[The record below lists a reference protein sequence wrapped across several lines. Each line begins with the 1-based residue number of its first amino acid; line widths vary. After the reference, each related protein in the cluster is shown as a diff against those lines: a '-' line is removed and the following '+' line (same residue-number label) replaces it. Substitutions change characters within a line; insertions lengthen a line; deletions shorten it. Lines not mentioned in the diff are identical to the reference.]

1 MEIVAERLLCSRSN
15 GKSLKTAK
23 KEGQMKIL
31 LRALGVLAC
40 MAVGA
45 RTARADEEI
54 KNPFFLDYQRSA
66 SRGFEEFRAD
76 WCYTS
81 YSQKFPAFFSCVNA
95 RHGYGAAYLGPE
107 ASFRSVRVGAGVGF
121 EAQDGEEVRER
132 YAAFVRGERG
142 RIFFYGLVEAG
153 GGLLYRKGKVRW
165 EQGEGDMRY
174 RAEVDCRVTAIKFPS
189 PTPMDISL
197 GALYE
202 NEDGVGPRLK
212 VKIPNMYTEVW
223 VASLYHVERKE
234 MNYVMGMHVIFF

>member
-1 MEIVAERLLCSRSN
+1 
-15 GKSLKTAK
+15 
-23 KEGQMKIL
+23 MKVF
-31 LRALGVLAC
+31 LGVLC
-40 MAVGA
+40 VLVGVVVHSGSA
-45 RTARADEEI
+45 HADEEI
-54 KNPFFLDYQRSA
+54 KNPFSLDYQRSV
-66 SRGFEEFRAD
+66 SRSFEEFRAD
-76 WCYTS
+76 WCYTG

-107 ASFRSVRVGAGVGF
+107 ASFRSVRAGAGVGF
-121 EAQDGEEVRER
+121 EAEDNEKVRER
-132 YAAFVRGERG
+132 YAAFVRGEHG

-165 EQGEGDMRY
+165 EQGGSDMRY
-174 RAEVDCRVTAIKFPS
+174 RAEVDWRVAAIKFPS

-212 VKIPNMYTEVW
+212 VKIPNMYTQVW

-234 MNYVMGMHVIFF
+234 MNYVMGMHAIFF